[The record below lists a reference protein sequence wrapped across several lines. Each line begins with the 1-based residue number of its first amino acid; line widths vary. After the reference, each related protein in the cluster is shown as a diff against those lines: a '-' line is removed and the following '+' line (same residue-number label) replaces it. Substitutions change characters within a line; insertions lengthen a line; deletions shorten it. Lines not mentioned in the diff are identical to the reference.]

1 MDNSLSFFR
10 VFDLAFFAP
19 GMLLF
24 GAMWYSGCFPIDPL
38 SSHDDTVHGILTG
51 AFAVVSIY
59 VLGLICHGIQ
69 RLVLWF
75 IRLILNLFI
84 LIKNRRST
92 TPNNTE
98 PTPPP
103 WFAKLTKDSP
113 RIELSLY
120 FWYMRS
126 TCWNLVVAIVL
137 AVIIRNYQNI
147 PVLSLSVIAI
157 SVFVIVVLA
166 FLGYEFDKS
175 MRKAAS

>member
-24 GAMWYSGCFPIDPL
+24 GVMWYSGCFPVDAL
-38 SSHDDTVHGILTG
+38 SSHDDTIHGIITG
-51 AFAVVSIY
+51 AFAVVFIY

-69 RLVLWF
+69 RVVRWF
-75 IRLILNLFI
+75 IRLLL
-84 LIKNRRST
+84 KNRRST
-92 TPNNTE
+92 TPDNTE
-98 PTPPP
+98 STPSP

-113 RIELSLY
+113 RTELSLY

-126 TCWNLVVAIVL
+126 TCWNLAVAIVL
-137 AVIIRNYQNI
+137 AVIIYFNQSKLA
-147 PVLSLSVIAI
+147 LSLSVGLI
-157 SVFVIVVLA
+157 SVLVIGVLV

-175 MRKAAS
+175 MRKAAR

>member
-24 GAMWYSGCFPIDPL
+24 GAIWYSGCFPIDAL

-51 AFAVVSIY
+51 AFAIVFIY

-69 RLVLWF
+69 RAVHC
-75 IRLILNLFI
+75 LIG
-84 LIKNRRST
+84 IKNIGST
-92 TPNNTE
+92 
-98 PTPPP
+98 P
-103 WFAKLTKDSP
+103 WYTNLKKDNP
-113 RIELSLY
+113 RHELSMY

-137 AVIIRNYQNI
+137 AVIISYYQNI
-147 PVLSLSVIAI
+147 PVISLSVIAI
-157 SVFVIVVLA
+157 SVFVIVVLV